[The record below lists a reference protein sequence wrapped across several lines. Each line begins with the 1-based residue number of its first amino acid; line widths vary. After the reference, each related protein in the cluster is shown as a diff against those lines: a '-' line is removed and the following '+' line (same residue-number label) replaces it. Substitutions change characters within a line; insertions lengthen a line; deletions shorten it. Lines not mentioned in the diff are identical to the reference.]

1 MNANESSPPI
11 IPPERRI
18 SLFGDIKTPQT
29 AIVSTISLLVGACF
43 GYLFLTLNDF
53 DKINFGTILIGWLV
67 LCPAAFVFALW
78 PRTSFVLSGLTMI
91 SGIFLGVCV
100 RSLTPPFD
108 CNIWPIAA
116 AIWAALFFIPVAAG
130 ALAGGFGGRW
140 LRKVMK

>member
-1 MNANESSPPI
+1 M
-11 IPPERRI
+11 
-18 SLFGDIKTPQT
+18 
-29 AIVSTISLLVGACF
+29 
-43 GYLFLTLNDF
+43 
-53 DKINFGTILIGWLV
+53 
-67 LCPAAFVFALW
+67 
-78 PRTSFVLSGLTMI
+78 LSGLTMI